1 MDRIEIEEWLA
12 RPAKLP
18 ERTRLIEALEYYS
31 NAYECLETEFAKTSV
46 GLVEIDPARSVLD
59 D

>member
-31 NAYECLETEFAKTSV
+31 NAYERLEAEFAKTSL
-46 GLVEIDPARSVLD
+46 GLVEIDPVRGALD
-59 D
+59 E